1 MNQKAKKQ
9 IIKIMAVI
17 FSATVVFSASKSS
30 TFYAVKPTNEIQ
42 TNTDQ
47 KSLNEKLSEAFSE
60 DDYKRC
66 IALIEESDKVDNL
79 DETLRCV
86 ADCYENYSVD
96 NFMFK
101 HLIFNEYVKV
111 FNFLI
116 DKFGTPEDQNKK
128 RFFLYN
134 LQDLLGLRLTER
146 LKRLSLP
153 CKINLAPFRGGILC
167 KGEDNQKVIKVIYNL
182 ILVPGDYIVH
192 FIEPLGRLLEIEIHG
207 DRIVRV
213 ENKNYITIK

>member
-42 TNTDQ
+42 TNTGQ
-47 KSLNEKLSEAFSE
+47 ESLNKKLMDALGYA
-60 DDYKRC
+60 DYERC
-66 IALIEESDKVDNL
+66 VALIDEGAKVDNL
-79 DETLRCV
+79 DEMLEYV
-86 ADCYENYSVD
+86 ANCYENYSVD

-101 HLIFNEYVKV
+101 HLTFNEYVKV

-134 LQDLLGLRLTER
+134 LQDLVLRLTES

-153 CKINLAPFRGGILC
+153 CKINLAPFRCGILC
-167 KGEDNQKVIKVIYNL
+167 KGEDNQKVLKVIYNL

-192 FIEPLGRLLEIEIHG
+192 FVEPLGHLLEIEIHG

-213 ENKNYITIK
+213 ENKPTI